1 MTQTTENRLLPL
13 PRNLVA
19 LATSPRCLIR
29 RVSRARMLR
38 GTAVLLLSSQA
49 LVGCASIGMQRVEP
63 GEAPIVLGPKVRYNL
78 TPVDPAFAC
87 LADEIVRDDKPR
99 LTFAV
104 GDIKDYTGRYNI
116 NEGNAITQGG
126 ALMVET
132 ALGHLGNAITQV
144 ERVDPHITQME
155 LGYTDQ
161 RELGDG
167 RPHQLKPGAGPVPW
181 MPYYGGTI
189 LRSQYYIIGG
199 ITELNYNIQSG
210 GVQVMQNL
218 SGPSATTFTENI
230 AIDLELVDTQT
241 TQIVKTVSLEKQI
254 VGYQVSAGIFRF
266 FGSDLWDVNIG
277 AKNEEPL
284 ELGVRT
290 TLEQG
295 TLDLVAAA
303 EHLSPLP
310 CMKKVRDRI
319 SEKTADQLRKTPNHV
334 KIIQPPMPPGAEQPL
349 ARPLARPLA
358 GASGGAMI
366 KLAFDF
372 GSSEIPPGDGGLL
385 TKIAQ
390 MAAKAPITVELLA
403 PALEDWSPMNRYG
416 FVQARIAALKSGLAT
431 HGMAAPVVT
440 TQWAPSDT
448 DSKIYHEGSSYQKV
462 AIVTIN
468 K

>member
-1 MTQTTENRLLPL
+1 
-13 PRNLVA
+13 
-19 LATSPRCLIR
+19 
-29 RVSRARMLR
+29 MLR
-38 GTAVLLLSSQA
+38 STALLVLVSQA

-78 TPVDPAFAC
+78 TPVEPAFAC
-87 LADEIVRDDKPR
+87 LADEIVSDHKPR

-104 GDIKDYTGRYNI
+104 GDVKDYTGRYNI

-126 ALMVET
+126 SLMVET
-132 ALGHLGNAITQV
+132 ALGHLGNAIIQV

-155 LGYTDQ
+155 LGYTNQ
-161 RELGDG
+161 RQLGDG
-167 RPHQLKPGAGPVPW
+167 RLHELQQGQHAVPW

-218 SGPSATTFTENI
+218 SGPSATTFTENV

-266 FGSDLWDVNIG
+266 FGSNLWDINIG

-290 TLEQG
+290 TLETG

-310 CMKKVRDRI
+310 CLQKVRDEI
-319 SEKTADQLRKTPNHV
+319 SEKTASQLRKTPNHV
-334 KIIQPPMPPGAEQPL
+334 KLIQPPVPPGVQQPITK
-349 ARPLARPLA
+349 PLPGSA
-358 GASGGAMI
+358 GSSM
-366 KLAFDF
+366 KLSFDF
-372 GSSEIPPGDGGLL
+372 GSATIPAGDGGLL
-385 TKIAQ
+385 TRIAQ
-390 MAAKAPITVELLA
+390 MAAKTPVTVELVA
-403 PALEDWSPMNRYG
+403 PANEHWSPSMRYAL
-416 FVQARIAALKSGLAT
+416 VKARIAALQSGLAM
-431 HGMAAPVVT
+431 HGMTAPVITV
-440 TQWAPSDT
+440 QWEPSDT
-448 DSKIYHEGSSYQKV
+448 DSAIYQDGSGSQKV
-462 AIVTIN
+462 AIVTI

>member
-1 MTQTTENRLLPL
+1 MTQIIPHRLFPL
-13 PRNLVA
+13 QRRVMDLMPQPRQA
-19 LATSPRCLIR
+19 IRRSPR
-29 RVSRARMLR
+29 SYMLR
-38 GTAVLLLSSQA
+38 STALLVLASQVLA
-49 LVGCASIGMQRVEP
+49 GCASIGMQRVEP

-78 TPVDPAFAC
+78 TPIDPAFAC
-87 LADEIVRDDKPR
+87 LADEIVRDHKPR

-104 GDIKDYTGRYNI
+104 GDVKDYTGRYNI

-126 ALMVET
+126 SLMVET
-132 ALGHLGNAITQV
+132 ALGHLGNAIMQV

-155 LGYTDQ
+155 LGYTNQ

-167 RPHQLKPGAGPVPW
+167 RLHVLQPGPHAVPW

-218 SGPSATTFTENI
+218 SGPSATTFTENV

-266 FGSDLWDVNIG
+266 FGSNLWDVNIG
-277 AKNEEPL
+277 AKNQEPL

-310 CMKKVRDRI
+310 CLQKVRDAI
-319 SEKTADQLRKTPNHV
+319 SEKTASQLRKTPNHV
-334 KIIQPPMPPGAEQPL
+334 KLIQPPVPPGVQQPI
-349 ARPLARPLA
+349 AKPLPGSA
-358 GASGGAMI
+358 GSPM
-366 KLAFDF
+366 KLSFDF
-372 GSSEIPPGDGGLL
+372 GSAAIPAGDGGLL
-385 TKIAQ
+385 TRIAQ
-390 MAAKAPITVELLA
+390 MAAKNPVSVELVA
-403 PALEDWSPMNRYG
+403 PANENWSPSKRYAL
-416 FVQARIAALKSGLAT
+416 VKARIAALQSGLAA
-431 HGMAAPVVT
+431 HGMTAPVITV
-440 TQWAPSDT
+440 QWAPSDT
-448 DSKIYHEGSSYQKV
+448 DSAIYQDGSGTQKV
-462 AIVTIN
+462 AVVTI